1 MGPGRR
7 QLLHHKEPPM
17 PGRPDPFNARATL
30 KTSSGSYTYYALN
43 ALKRQGIGHIDRL
56 PFSIKVLL
64 EAMLRN
70 LDGFIVTADDV
81 AGLASWNAKKPA
93 VEELPFMPGR
103 VVLQDFTGVPCVVD
117 LAAMRDA
124 MKRLGGDPAAI
135 NPAVQCDLVIDH
147 SVQVDAFGSRA
158 ALTINAQRE
167 FERNQERYEF
177 LKWGQQSL
185 SNFSVVPPA
194 TGIVHQVNLEYL
206 AKGVLTQEVEG
217 KGGRVAFPDS
227 LVGTDSHTTMING
240 LGVVGWGVGGIEAE
254 AVMLGQPVFM
264 LTPEV
269 IGFRL
274 KGRLPEGSTATDLV
288 LTVTEILRKRG
299 VVDKFVEFFGD
310 GLPALSVPDRATIAN
325 MAPEY
330 GATMGFFPVDRQ
342 TLDYLR
348 FTGRDDATVE
358 LVEKYCRANGLFW

>member
-1 MGPGRR
+1 MA
-7 QLLHHKEPPM
+7 
-17 PGRPDPFNARATL
+17 RPDPFKARATL
-30 KTSSGSYTYYALN
+30 KTSKGEYTWFDLGAF
-43 ALKRQGIGHIDRL
+43 KRQGIGHVDRL
-56 PFSIKVLL
+56 PFSIRVLL

-70 LDGFIVTADDV
+70 LDGFVVTADDV
-81 AGLASWNAKKPA
+81 AGLANWKARGPAK
-93 VEELPFMPGR
+93 EEIPFMPGR

-124 MKRLGGDPAAI
+124 MKRLGGDAAAI

-217 KGGRVAFPDS
+217 RRVAFPDS

-240 LGVVGWGVGGIEAE
+240 LGVVGWGVGGIEA
-254 AVMLGQPVFM
+254 
-264 LTPEV
+264 
-269 IGFRL
+269 
-274 KGRLPEGSTATDLV
+274 
-288 LTVTEILRKRG
+288 
-299 VVDKFVEFFGD
+299 
-310 GLPALSVPDRATIAN
+310 
-325 MAPEY
+325 
-330 GATMGFFPVDRQ
+330 
-342 TLDYLR
+342 
-348 FTGRDDATVE
+348 
-358 LVEKYCRANGLFW
+358 